1 MAFRLYVCMRSGF
14 AAFTASGSI
23 ASGSLL
29 AKEIEKQI
37 HCFFF
42 PLEMMVHALTTFTD
56 TSP

>member
-1 MAFRLYVCMRSGF
+1 MRSGF

-29 AKEIEKQI
+29 AKEIEKQV

-42 PLEMMVHALTTFTD
+42 PLEMMVHALATFPD